1 MPGGEGAQPVQSVRR
16 AASLLACFASAAGPL
31 VLTDLA
37 RRTDLNASTTY
48 RILQTLC
55 TEGLLQREPD
65 GERYLIGPV
74 LAALGRAAITGSGML
89 DSLSVLR
96 DLVVDTH
103 ESASLGA
110 RHGDEVVV
118 RLRVESHEPLRFDR
132 PPGVHVPLHASAM
145 GKALLAFG
153 PDPVSDALAGL
164 SLIALT
170 PKTITSFRQLGG
182 DLNAAKE

>member
-31 VLTDLA
+31 ALTDLA
-37 RRTDLNASTTY
+37 RRTGLNASTTY

-65 GERYLIGPV
+65 GERYLTGPV
-74 LAALGRAAITGSGML
+74 LAALGRAALSGSGML

-110 RHGDEVVV
+110 REGDEVVV
-118 RLRVESHEPLRFDR
+118 RVESHEPLRFDR
-132 PPGVHVPLHASAM
+132 PPGVHVPLHASA
-145 GKALLAFG
+145 
-153 PDPVSDALAGL
+153 
-164 SLIALT
+164 T
-170 PKTITSFRQLGG
+170 
-182 DLNAAKE
+182 